1 MAEVQKDMQAKISE
15 SQMSSYQEAADKLF
29 EAMDIITSK
38 RVSSVGFDK
47 TLVCTIESVEN
58 AKNGSYK
65 VTDGTSHFNAY
76 ADTTTKY
83 SEGQKVYVKIP
94 GGDMNNQKII
104 TGKYITSIDEF
115 IPYVSALDSFV
126 DVTDN
131 VITASDSQFSLKAN
145 GNIPFKVIWEYNGE
159 RVTSSSSQAEKI
171 KEIRD
176 TFAYESEAVMADEE
190 KSIEDKKKE
199 IEALQK
205 FAYDRINNL
214 TSDVGYDTIIK
225 EIQEAQGVADKD
237 KLLMIED
244 LNGITSYS
252 GFKGYK
258 CLGLAGS
265 FKTSALDLRTIKG
278 AFGLRLDILGVT
290 ATGLTEFRRFY
301 LDASEMFGNP
311 YRYITFSKQEMMFD
325 ISMYAEIVQARLI
338 FYQNSDFILED
349 GSKLDP
355 EAFNADDI
363 ILQSPYVAFGFDMNS
378 FTEDTIILG
387 SKDSLMYSSEN
398 APPYKDIYMRWVHDI
413 DGKFYAID
421 EVEEVPEQAII
432 HWYRYKLEQNRSD
445 ILAGEFW
452 AEIKDDPNLGKDLFN
467 YTFTPDFTVDTDAFK
482 VIIEIP
488 SRKIITQELGMN
500 ATLLQKFGELKASN
514 PSQGLVD
521 GINSMIAETDM
532 KKLSEDYTKYSGL
545 YIQESDTTSKDLF
558 EQIYNIII
566 GERSKT
572 KFYESEQLVFTNAI
586 PQAVESIDLIQGL
599 SVIIDEENYEG
610 IYRLYDDTYN
620 IINSTEASKLRTMKA
635 EYSSVATGIDV
646 LDSAEEITWY
656 FPVSNTMIQ
665 KPELGKEYSAEDI
678 YIENCGKQGYV
689 AIKRAGVD
697 SVEKQEPGVKLIETT
712 QKFRIKDRYVQ
723 AAHNNAIYCSIKKR
737 GRIYEAY
744 VLPTFGVAGSNG
756 TDATFLLKM
765 YENNNNEPGRQVSA
779 LTVGSSVIIVPEL
792 YDFNNQPIVI
802 TNSNKVSYKWS
813 TGAFNGDD
821 VIKCTPLADSK
832 LLVSTES
839 LSVEELQCYILKAEI
854 PYSIVMN
861 KEEVAEG
868 EDIESRKVNLSAFL
882 PIAVRSDAKY
892 VELEGATWV
901 VYENNGT
908 NPKYYKI
915 PYKLYG
921 DNLVQYENIYWEGY
935 SPDFKVEPEEPIEGR
950 PEPPGIKTYYPVVTS
965 VGEFKPAKMFYQG
978 CDNFCVNAYDAD
990 DNMVWTQPVLI
1001 SQNRYGSP
1009 MLNDWDGDLTID
1021 EKNGTILSAMIGA
1034 GVKNKDNSF
1043 SGVLMGQI
1051 GKAFQT
1057 DNIGLYGYDHGA
1069 QSFSFDVTGTATLGV
1084 SGQGQI
1090 KFDGNKGTIQSG
1102 NYKENS
1108 AGMQIDLDDPF
1119 LKAYGPAGSFEMDLS
1134 DSDENLIHIDGF
1146 NIAGEK
1152 KSLLNIGANKYYLQS
1167 IDFSKENFT
1176 GVQFDLTK
1184 GKLTGYD
1191 FELFMSSHVINDL
1204 KTSINIKSTGNPYFL
1219 IHHAMDKTYENVP
1232 VFKVYEPG
1240 VYYYAV
1246 EKDGIQ
1252 TMELDKSL
1260 TYTEGRVYYNNTS
1273 EDRVALNIVD
1283 GNMVYGK
1290 VGNIFY
1296 MLNEYD
1302 YTTGFQLVENYISGI
1317 QYYLNEDLNSK
1328 VTVYDDKTTYVFEPN
1343 KYYVVSDKNVF
1354 TLDENEYYSS
1364 SRTYYNAN
1372 YEEIEILDNAL
1383 YRNFDEEKA
1392 KGILYVSI
1400 GGSYVLDSSDLYTP
1414 NRIYY
1419 KDNEGAIQVAVVP
1432 NTYKIFEMNKYYK
1445 KNDDESYSLV
1455 SLYNPYLEYYELTEE
1470 GKYNLILMASPDS
1483 VYYEP
1488 NKFYYFGQLTWSKVQ
1503 NTDTYDQSKTYG
1515 LLINGEYDQSYV
1527 ITNSTN
1533 IYKPNTYYY
1542 ISTQE
1547 IIYTLSSSYDS
1558 NATYYLDSFG
1568 SQRITVIVEDEQ
1580 NKIFK
1585 TNTFYRYFNVQG
1597 AFVEAT
1603 GDFSIYNTYYVLTS
1617 SDTIPADERTY
1628 KAVELVDGRYEF
1640 SENKFYIYDEIN
1652 DIYVLS
1658 SQFLGVPYYEV
1669 AEGYQDNDLIKITK
1683 NKFELKSH
1691 DWDANLR
1698 KGMHFD
1704 ISGAGG
1710 YIEGYS
1716 EYTNISGEI
1725 IRPKFILDWRKNR
1738 NPIDVN
1744 NGVFKVKWNGEVICT
1759 NLKATGGNIGSW
1771 EIRNGSLYS
1780 NGVFLYANTADAGII
1795 VGNMPNN
1802 FMDNLT
1808 GNERIGDLTSILTS
1822 NSYFSVDKSGTL
1834 KVANAQIEKLA
1845 VTSISTKELYVDGKK
1860 YKERTSTQT
1869 LTMSFPVY
1877 EPVKERRSFLIDWK
1891 SYQVKEGDYIFI
1903 PNAKTTLTMQT
1914 NSKLT
1919 TVTRSAS
1926 VVMKQV
1932 LARSS

>member
-1 MAEVQKDMQAKISE
+1 MADVQKDMQAKISE

-65 VTDGTSHFNAY
+65 VTDGTSHFKAY

-104 TGKYITSIDEF
+104 TGKYIASVDEF
-115 IPYVSALDSFV
+115 VPYVSALDSFV
-126 DVTDN
+126 DVTNN

-145 GNIPFKVIWEYNGE
+145 GDIPFKVIWEYNGE
-159 RVTSSSSQAEKI
+159 RVISSSSQADKI
-171 KEIRD
+171 KEIS
-176 TFAYESEAVMADEE
+176 TTLSHEIEAIMADEE
-190 KSIEDKKKE
+190 KSIEEKKKE
-199 IEALQK
+199 VEVLQS
-205 FAYDRINNL
+205 FASERISNL
-214 TSDVGYDTIIK
+214 TSDAGYENIIK
-225 EIQEAQGVADKD
+225 DIQEAQDLVEKD

-258 CLGLAGS
+258 CLGLSGS

-278 AFGLRLDILGVT
+278 AYGLRLDVLGVT

-325 ISMYAEIVQARLI
+325 ISMYAEIAQARLI
-338 FYQNSDFILED
+338 FYQNSDFVLDD

-355 EAFNADDI
+355 KAFNADDI

-421 EVEEVPEQAII
+421 EIEEVPEQAII

-452 AEIKDDPNLGKDLFN
+452 AEIKDDPILGKDLFN

-482 VIIEIP
+482 VIIEVP

-500 ATLLQKFGELKASN
+500 ASLLQKFGELKANN

-532 KKLSEDYTKYSGL
+532 KKLSEDYSKYSSL

-558 EQIYNIII
+558 EQIYNIIV

-572 KFYESEQLVFTNAI
+572 KFYESEQLIFTNAI
-586 PQAVESIDLIQGL
+586 PQAVESVDLIQGL

-646 LDSAEEITWY
+646 LDSAEEIIWY
-656 FPVSNTMIQ
+656 FPISNTMIH
-665 KPELGKEYSAEDI
+665 KPELGKEYSAEDT

-723 AAHNNAIYCSIKKR
+723 AAHNNAIYCSVKKR
-737 GRIYEAY
+737 GRVYEAY

-765 YENNNNEPGRQVSA
+765 YENNNNEPGREVSA
-779 LTVGSSVIIVPEL
+779 LTVGSSIIIVPEL

-813 TGAFNGDD
+813 TGAFKNDD
-821 VIKCTPLADSK
+821 VIKCTTLGDSK
-832 LLVSTES
+832 LLISTES
-839 LSVEELQCYILKAEI
+839 LNVEELQCYILKAEI
-854 PYSIVMN
+854 PYDVVMN

-868 EDIESRKVNLSAFL
+868 EEVESRKVNLSAFL
-882 PIAVRSDAKY
+882 PIAVRSDVKY

-921 DNLVQYENIYWEGY
+921 DNLIQYENIYWEGY
-935 SPDFKVEPEEPIEGR
+935 SPDFKAEPEAPIEGR
-950 PEPPGIKTYYPVVTS
+950 PEPPGIKTYYPIVST

-990 DNMVWTQPVLI
+990 DNMVWTQPILI

-1090 KFDGNKGTIQSG
+1090 KFDGNKGTITSG
-1102 NYKENS
+1102 NYTEPTIDAPN
-1108 AGMQIDLDDPF
+1108 AGLGMKIDLDDSF
-1119 LKAYGPAGSFEMDLS
+1119 MNVFGSAGQIKLNAMAKEDGGSMDSLFKIVSADGNVLMDVS
-1134 DSDENLIHIDGF
+1134 DDGYVIQSNNFTKNENTGNMQSGMRIDINEGKLEAIGLATDDDGNDYWSGDILINSNGSPYFRIRTLYEDTYLETTEQKNLIYIDK
-1146 NIAGEK
+1146 NDI
-1152 KSLLNIGANKYYLQS
+1152 YLQS
-1167 IDFSKENFT
+1167 RDFRNITYRTNEDGQREIERYGAGTKL
-1176 GVQFDLTK
+1176 DLAN
-1184 GKLTGYD
+1184 GKITSYD
-1191 FELFMSSHVINDL
+1191 FEINAYGQYEGDKYGYITINSTATKYPLDINGEFTVGWDGKITANYITVLGGTLGGWYIDNRGIYDYDPTVTGTRTGMALLSNGDSTDTDLRIAVGTFTITETNGTIEGGEDEEDTDFVAQSSTGKGFFVYKDGTLKCTGATMVSSTMESAKINDATISRGTISKATISSATITGSCTVKGTL
-1204 KTSINIKSTGNPYFL
+1204 SGGTIKGATINGASISGGTIDGGKITGGS
-1219 IHHAMDKTYENVP
+1219 I
-1232 VFKVYEPG
+1232 
-1240 VYYYAV
+1240 
-1246 EKDGIQ
+1246 
-1252 TMELDKSL
+1252 S
-1260 TYTEGRVYYNNTS
+1260 
-1273 EDRVALNIVD
+1273 VD
-1283 GNMVYGK
+1283 GLIECGGLS
-1290 VGNIFY
+1290 VGGNS
-1296 MLNEYD
+1296 
-1302 YTTGFQLVENYISGI
+1302 YTPH
-1317 QYYLNEDLNSK
+1317 
-1328 VTVYDDKTTYVFEPN
+1328 TV
-1343 KYYVVSDKNVF
+1343 
-1354 TLDENEYYSS
+1354 
-1364 SRTYYNAN
+1364 
-1372 YEEIEILDNAL
+1372 
-1383 YRNFDEEKA
+1383 KA
-1392 KGILYVSI
+1392 KFCYATFDTAKL
-1400 GGSYVLDSSDLYTP
+1400 
-1414 NRIYY
+1414 
-1419 KDNEGAIQVAVVP
+1419 
-1432 NTYKIFEMNKYYK
+1432 
-1445 KNDDESYSLV
+1445 
-1455 SLYNPYLEYYELTEE
+1455 LT
-1470 GKYNLILMASPDS
+1470 NSTTI
-1483 VYYEP
+1483 
-1488 NKFYYFGQLTWSKVQ
+1488 
-1503 NTDTYDQSKTYG
+1503 SKTYSS
-1515 LLINGEYDQSYV
+1515 DSYNTGDTSGGCSFSLKDSLGGSV
-1527 ITNSTN
+1527 TGTISFDSHDHS
-1533 IYKPNTYYY
+1533 YKRN
-1542 ISTQE
+1542 E
-1547 IIYTLSSSYDS
+1547 YTLNTGTFEYVFGKRF
-1558 NATYYLDSFG
+1558 LDGINFL
-1568 SQRITVIVEDEQ
+1568 
-1580 NKIFK
+1580 
-1585 TNTFYRYFNVQG
+1585 
-1597 AFVEAT
+1597 AT
-1603 GDFSIYNTYYVLTS
+1603 G
-1617 SDTIPADERTY
+1617 
-1628 KAVELVDGRYEF
+1628 
-1640 SENKFYIYDEIN
+1640 
-1652 DIYVLS
+1652 
-1658 SQFLGVPYYEV
+1658 
-1669 AEGYQDNDLIKITK
+1669 
-1683 NKFELKSH
+1683 
-1691 DWDANLR
+1691 
-1698 KGMHFD
+1698 
-1704 ISGAGG
+1704 
-1710 YIEGYS
+1710 
-1716 EYTNISGEI
+1716 
-1725 IRPKFILDWRKNR
+1725 
-1738 NPIDVN
+1738 
-1744 NGVFKVKWNGEVICT
+1744 
-1759 NLKATGGNIGSW
+1759 
-1771 EIRNGSLYS
+1771 
-1780 NGVFLYANTADAGII
+1780 
-1795 VGNMPNN
+1795 
-1802 FMDNLT
+1802 
-1808 GNERIGDLTSILTS
+1808 
-1822 NSYFSVDKSGTL
+1822 
-1834 KVANAQIEKLA
+1834 
-1845 VTSISTKELYVDGKK
+1845 
-1860 YKERTSTQT
+1860 
-1869 LTMSFPVY
+1869 
-1877 EPVKERRSFLIDWK
+1877 
-1891 SYQVKEGDYIFI
+1891 
-1903 PNAKTTLTMQT
+1903 
-1914 NSKLT
+1914 
-1919 TVTRSAS
+1919 SAS
-1926 VVMKQV
+1926 
-1932 LARSS
+1932 AG

>member
-1 MAEVQKDMQAKISE
+1 MADVQKDMQAKISE

-65 VTDGTSHFNAY
+65 VTDGTSHFKAY

-104 TGKYITSIDEF
+104 TGKYIASVDEF

-145 GNIPFKVIWEYNGE
+145 GDIPFKVIWEYNGE

-171 KEIRD
+171 KEIKD
-176 TFAYESEAVMADEE
+176 TLAYESEAIMADEG
-190 KSIEDKKKE
+190 KSTEDKKKE

-205 FAYDRINNL
+205 FAYNRISNL
-214 TSDVGYDTIIK
+214 TSDAGYDAILK
-225 EIQEAQGVADKD
+225 EIQEAQDISDKD

-278 AFGLRLDILGVT
+278 AFGLRLDVLGIT
-290 ATGLTEFRRFY
+290 GTGLMEFRRFY

-311 YRYITFSKQEMMFD
+311 YRYITFSKQEVMFD

-338 FYQNSDFILED
+338 FYQNNDFILED
-349 GSKLDP
+349 SSRLDP
-355 EAFNADDI
+355 SAFNADDI

-387 SKDSLMYSSEN
+387 SRDSLMYSSEN

-467 YTFTPDFTVDTDAFK
+467 YTFTPNFKVDTDAFK
-482 VIIEIP
+482 VIIEVP

-500 ATLLQKFGELKASN
+500 ASLLQKFGELKANN
-514 PSQGLVD
+514 PSQGLID

-545 YIQESDTTSKDLF
+545 YIQDSDAVSKDLF
-558 EQIYNIII
+558 EQIYNIIV

-586 PQAVESIDLIQGL
+586 PQAIESIDLIQGL

-635 EYSSVATGIDV
+635 EYSSVATGIDT
-646 LDSAEEITWY
+646 LDSAEEIIWY

-665 KPELGKEYSAEDI
+665 KPELGKEYSEEDT
-678 YIENCGKQGYV
+678 YIENCGRQGYV

-697 SVEKQEPGVKLIETT
+697 SVEKQEPGIKLIETT

-813 TGAFNGDD
+813 TGAFSGND
-821 VIKCTPLADSK
+821 VIKCTPLGESK
-832 LLVSTES
+832 LLVSTDS
-839 LSVEELQCYILKAEI
+839 LDIEDLQCFILKAEI
-854 PYSIVMN
+854 PYEVVMN

-868 EDIESRKVNLSAFL
+868 EDVESRKVNLSTFL
-882 PIAVRSDAKY
+882 PIAVRSDVKY

-908 NPKYYKI
+908 SPKYYKI

-921 DNLVQYENIYWEGY
+921 DNLTQYKDIYWEGY
-935 SPDFKVEPEEPIEGR
+935 SPDFKVTPEEPIEGR
-950 PEPPGIKTYYPVVTS
+950 PEPPGIKTYYPVVTPI
-965 VGEFKPAKMFYQG
+965 GEFKPPKMFYQG

-1090 KFDGNKGTIQSG
+1090 RFDGNKGTITSG
-1102 NYKENS
+1102 NYIEPTFDAPN
-1108 AGMQIDLDDPF
+1108 AGLGMKIDLDDSFMNVFGSAGQIKLNAMTKEDGGSMDSLFKIISADGNVLMDVSDDGYLIQSNNFTKRAGTEDITSGMRIDIDKGKLESIGLDDNGNWSGDILINSTGSPYF
-1119 LKAYGPAGSFEMDLS
+1119 RIRTAYKK
-1134 DSDENLIHIDGF
+1134 DENSSVEQKNLILIDK
-1146 NIAGEK
+1146 ND
-1152 KSLLNIGANKYYLQS
+1152 LYLQS
-1167 IDFSKENFT
+1167 RDFRYITRGADGKITEYGAGTKIDIA
-1176 GVQFDLTK
+1176 D
-1184 GKLTGYD
+1184 GKITSYD
-1191 FELFMSSHVINDL
+1191 FTINAYGVYGDNQLGYITIDSGAKKYPLDINNQFTVDWGGNITANYITVIGGTLGGWYVDNKGIYDY
-1204 KTSINIKSTGNPYFL
+1204 NPKSTGTRTGMALLSNGDDSDSNIRIAVGTFE
-1219 IHHAMDKTYENVP
+1219 ITKTDGTIVGEDGEDDIKFEVQSSSGKGFF
-1232 VFKVYEPG
+1232 VD
-1240 VYYYAV
+1240 
-1246 EKDGIQ
+1246 KDGVMKCTGA
-1252 TMELDKSL
+1252 TM
-1260 TYTEGRVYYNNTS
+1260 
-1273 EDRVALNIVD
+1273 
-1283 GNMVYGK
+1283 
-1290 VGNIFY
+1290 
-1296 MLNEYD
+1296 
-1302 YTTGFQLVENYISGI
+1302 ISSTI
-1317 QYYLNEDLNSK
+1317 
-1328 VTVYDDKTTYVFEPN
+1328 
-1343 KYYVVSDKNVF
+1343 
-1354 TLDENEYYSS
+1354 SS
-1364 SRTYYNAN
+1364 ATINDATISRGTITNATIN
-1372 YEEIEILDNAL
+1372 
-1383 YRNFDEEKA
+1383 KA
-1392 KGILYVSI
+1392 KI
-1400 GGSYVLDSSDLYTP
+1400 SSGT
-1414 NRIYY
+1414 
-1419 KDNEGAIQVAVVP
+1419 
-1432 NTYKIFEMNKYYK
+1432 
-1445 KNDDESYSLV
+1445 
-1455 SLYNPYLEYYELTEE
+1455 
-1470 GKYNLILMASPDS
+1470 
-1483 VYYEP
+1483 
-1488 NKFYYFGQLTWSKVQ
+1488 
-1503 NTDTYDQSKTYG
+1503 
-1515 LLINGEYDQSYV
+1515 INS
-1527 ITNSTN
+1527 
-1533 IYKPNTYYY
+1533 
-1542 ISTQE
+1542 
-1547 IIYTLSSSYDS
+1547 
-1558 NATYYLDSFG
+1558 AT
-1568 SQRITVIVEDEQ
+1568 I
-1580 NKIFK
+1580 
-1585 TNTFYRYFNVQG
+1585 
-1597 AFVEAT
+1597 
-1603 GDFSIYNTYYVLTS
+1603 
-1617 SDTIPADERTY
+1617 
-1628 KAVELVDGRYEF
+1628 
-1640 SENKFYIYDEIN
+1640 
-1652 DIYVLS
+1652 
-1658 SQFLGVPYYEV
+1658 
-1669 AEGYQDNDLIKITK
+1669 
-1683 NKFELKSH
+1683 
-1691 DWDANLR
+1691 
-1698 KGMHFD
+1698 
-1704 ISGAGG
+1704 
-1710 YIEGYS
+1710 
-1716 EYTNISGEI
+1716 
-1725 IRPKFILDWRKNR
+1725 
-1738 NPIDVN
+1738 
-1744 NGVFKVKWNGEVICT
+1744 
-1759 NLKATGGNIGSW
+1759 
-1771 EIRNGSLYS
+1771 
-1780 NGVFLYANTADAGII
+1780 
-1795 VGNMPNN
+1795 
-1802 FMDNLT
+1802 T
-1808 GNERIGDLTSILTS
+1808 GNCK
-1822 NSYFSVDKSGTL
+1822 VSGTL
-1834 KVANAQIEKLA
+1834 TGATISGGKIDGASINADGYVTCSGLKVGGTEYSMKTVTIQDGYYRPKTTKVATGVDSYATVLTGVSVTAPAGGGACTVTPKTTKVISSLDTSTLYSLMTWVTNVRSTTFTCLGTNA
-1845 VTSISTKELYVDGKK
+1845 VTSGGE
-1860 YKERTSTQT
+1860 
-1869 LTMSFPVY
+1869 
-1877 EPVKERRSFLIDWK
+1877 
-1891 SYQVKEGDYIFI
+1891 
-1903 PNAKTTLTMQT
+1903 
-1914 NSKLT
+1914 
-1919 TVTRSAS
+1919 
-1926 VVMKQV
+1926 
-1932 LARSS
+1932 